1 MEQIKDLIEVLSKTP
16 ELALWGLG
24 MYFLFILFKLASW
37 IVAAK
42 IVVQLFINRYFNHQE
57 SRLELQKEE
66 LAFQAEKLKE
76 GDALELLEYFESKHL
91 GKSHKAKLIK
101 ILDAMSQKTKGGY
114 RSYITEDDLGAA
126 LEAINKIK
134 K

>member
-42 IVVQLFINRYFNHQE
+42 MLIQLFINRYFNHQE

-66 LAFQAEKLKE
+66 LAFQAETFKE
-76 GDALELLEYFESKHL
+76 GPALEILEYFENKHI
-91 GKSHKAKLIK
+91 GKSQKMKLIK
-101 ILDAMSQKTKGGY
+101 VLDAMRSKSPGGL
-114 RSYITEDDLGAA
+114 RTYIHDSDFDEA
-126 LEAINKIK
+126 LEAIEKAK